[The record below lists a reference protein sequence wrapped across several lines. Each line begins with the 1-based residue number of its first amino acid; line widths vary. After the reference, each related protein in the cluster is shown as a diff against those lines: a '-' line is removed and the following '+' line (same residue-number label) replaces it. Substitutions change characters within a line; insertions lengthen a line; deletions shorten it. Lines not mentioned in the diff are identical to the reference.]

1 MILQPTVHY
10 ICSFNFSYIVM
21 IVKVVVALH
30 NNNKEIINGEQKS
43 VKMGVSR
50 NLSAGSFIF
59 IISILDKLDPKS
71 DSFSQKN
78 IR

>member
-1 MILQPTVHY
+1 
-10 ICSFNFSYIVM
+10 M